1 MINIVL
7 IDDHPIIRSGMKLVL
22 ESLIS
27 EEIEIIDFENGKS
40 FIAIFETLPID
51 IVFLDIHMPEM
62 NGFEVCK
69 QIKAFDESI
78 KVIFLSMYKDK
89 KIVEKVFDV
98 GANGFLVKD
107 NSISEIIEC
116 LKQVN
121 EGKIYLSTE
130 IEFTDNSDFKII
142 LDDEDLKQKIDS
154 LTDQELKVLNF
165 IREKFTST
173 EIAKKLYITP
183 KSVENYRN
191 RICKKLEIEK
201 KNNSLLM
208 WVLENQDILIKYM
221 H

>member
-22 ESLIS
+22 SSLIS
-27 EEIEIIDFENGKS
+27 EEINVKDFENGKS
-40 FIAIFETLPID
+40 FIDVFENLAID

-69 QIKAFDESI
+69 RIKEHNESI

-130 IEFTDNSDFKII
+130 IEFTDNSDLKFI
-142 LDDEDLKQKIDS
+142 LDDDDLKAKIES
-154 LTDQELKVLNF
+154 LTEQELKVLVL
-165 IREKFTST
+165 IREKFTSN
-173 EIAKKLYITP
+173 EIANKLFVTP

-191 RICKKLEIEK
+191 RICKKLDIEK

-208 WVLENQDILIKYM
+208 WVLEHNDILLKYI
-221 H
+221 